1 MTETILLDVAKVGG
15 PIAIALVVIW
25 LIIKLFMANLKDMQK
40 MFIEFIG
47 KQEASFKD
55 TIDNHLNEAKKV
67 SADQTRASCDLK
79 TAVNE
84 LLTFLRYQNGR
95 DRRKDKE

>member
-1 MTETILLDVAKVGG
+1 MTETILLDIAKVGG
-15 PIAIALVVIW
+15 PIALALVVIW
-25 LIIKLFMANLKDMQK
+25 LIIKVFVTNLKDMQK

-55 TIDNHLNEAKKV
+55 TIDNHLNEAKRV

-95 DRRKDKE
+95 SKRKDEE